1 MKIVE
6 VDLIPEAKSVNDV
19 PLDDPMKVYKVCLEM
34 QKICEENEGIGLS
47 SVQVGIPWK
56 LFIIK
61 ADDNSGNYDYFA
73 NCVYEPAYDSK
84 RIVSLEGCLS
94 LRSEDGRLRQF
105 QVERFDYIN
114 ILGFKFTLDNFNF
127 VPFKSSVDA
136 SHQGVVFQHEIDHQL
151 GVLISDDEVN
161 NAETK
166 EIFIW

>member
-6 VDLIPEAKSVNDV
+6 VDLIPEVKNVKDV
-19 PLDDPMKVYKVCLEM
+19 PLDDPMKVYKACLEM
-34 QKICEENEGIGLS
+34 QKICEENEGIGIS

-105 QVERFDYIN
+105 QVERFDNIN

-127 VPFKSSVDA
+127 IPFKASIDV

-151 GVLISDDEVN
+151 GVLISDDLVNEVKT
-161 NAETK
+161 E
-166 EIFIW
+166 EILIW

>member
-6 VDLIPEAKSVNDV
+6 VDLIPEAKNVNDV

-34 QKICEENEGIGLS
+34 QKICEENEGIGIS

-73 NCVYEPAYDSK
+73 NCVYEPTYDSK

-105 QVERFDYIN
+105 QVERFDHIN
-114 ILGFKFTLDNFNF
+114 ILGFKFTLDDFNF
-127 VPFKSSVDA
+127 IPFKASIDA
-136 SHQGVVFQHEIDHQL
+136 SRQGVVFQHEIDHQL

-161 NAETK
+161 ETETK